1 MSKTPTLADRY
12 ADPCDFCGKDLSR
25 TSCRNVHCSYNANH
39 WIAEARDFPGHRY
52 TKPTQGPGKRK
63 VRPVEAMRKLI
74 QRQRAEALH
83 WDTARK
89 TGRWSWPM

>member
-1 MSKTPTLADRY
+1 MSKTPTFADRY

-25 TSCRNVHCSYNANH
+25 TSCRNVHCSYNAH
-39 WIAEARDFPGHRY
+39 YYGTFSAP
-52 TKPTQGPGKRK
+52 KPSQGPGTRKRK
-63 VRPVEAMRKLI
+63 ARPVERLRQLI
-74 QRQRAEALH
+74 HRQRAEAIH